1 MNINQV
7 KYFVTVYEQG
17 SISTAARGHNVSA
30 QAVSKAIS
38 DLERE
43 YGQKLFDRT
52 NSGVSP
58 TVQGRAFYQKAKV
71 AAKAYADLETM
82 SFGGGMPE
90 PESLAPFRMALCSPA
105 FDGDDQLRRAWSMFF
120 QRNTGMPITFDL
132 ASREQ
137 MARGIDPDEYDALVT
152 IGTYERQG
160 CTCTPMGSLPTGI
173 TVARTHPLASK
184 EFVTFADLGKY
195 PAGESGVYDSFNNS
209 ILVTCKR
216 LHLVSNVNQ
225 ITTAADAL
233 AHITIKQGY
242 YFSVVLNRLR
252 KAKLATALIPIDPAE
267 DPRIPICIVTR
278 DDRETARHRI
288 VRNFALHAMDL
299 VGS

>member
-152 IGTYERQG
+152 IGKYEKQG

-195 PAGESGVYDSFNNS
+195 PAGESGVYDSFNSS

-299 VGS
+299 IGS

>member
-52 NSGVSP
+52 NSGVNP

-195 PAGESGVYDSFNNS
+195 PAGESGVYDSFNSS
-209 ILVTCKR
+209 ILVTCKQ

>member
-71 AAKAYADLETM
+71 AARAYTDLETM

-195 PAGESGVYDSFNNS
+195 PAGESGVYDSFNSS
-209 ILVTCKR
+209 ILVTCKQ

>member
-195 PAGESGVYDSFNNS
+195 PAGESGVYDSFNSS
-209 ILVTCKR
+209 ILVTCKQ

>member
-30 QAVSKAIS
+30 QAASKAIS

-52 NSGVSP
+52 NSGVNP

-71 AAKAYADLETM
+71 AARAYTDLETM
-82 SFGGGMPE
+82 SFGGGLPE

-105 FDGDDQLRRAWSMFF
+105 FDGDDELRRAWSMFF

-195 PAGESGVYDSFNNS
+195 PAGESGVYDSFNSS
-209 ILVTCKR
+209 ILVTCKQ

-252 KAKLATALIPIDPAE
+252 KAKLAIALIPIDPAE

>member
-71 AAKAYADLETM
+71 AARAYTDLETM
-82 SFGGGMPE
+82 SFGGGLPE

-152 IGTYERQG
+152 IGKYEKQG

-195 PAGESGVYDSFNNS
+195 PAGESGVYDSFNSS

-278 DDRETARHRI
+278 DDRETVRHRI

>member
-71 AAKAYADLETM
+71 AARAYTDLETM
-82 SFGGGMPE
+82 SFGGGLPE

-105 FDGDDQLRRAWSMFF
+105 FDGDDELRRAWSMFF

-195 PAGESGVYDSFNNS
+195 PAGESGVYDSFNSS
-209 ILVTCKR
+209 ILVTCKQ

-252 KAKLATALIPIDPAE
+252 KAKLATALIPIDPDE

>member
-71 AAKAYADLETM
+71 AARAYTDLEMM
-82 SFGGGMPE
+82 SFGGGLPE

-105 FDGDDQLRRAWSMFF
+105 FDGDDELRRAWSMFF

-195 PAGESGVYDSFNNS
+195 PAGESGVYDSFNSS
-209 ILVTCKR
+209 ILVTCKQ

>member
-184 EFVTFADLGKY
+184 EFVTFAELGKY
-195 PAGESGVYDSFNNS
+195 PAGESGVYDSFNSS
-209 ILVTCKR
+209 ILVTCKQ

-299 VGS
+299 IGS

>member
-184 EFVTFADLGKY
+184 EFVTFADLEKY
-195 PAGESGVYDSFNNS
+195 PAGESGVYDSFNSS

>member
-52 NSGVSP
+52 NSGVNP

-71 AAKAYADLETM
+71 AARAYTDLETM
-82 SFGGGMPE
+82 SFGGGLPE

-105 FDGDDQLRRAWSMFF
+105 FDGDDELRRAWSMFF

-195 PAGESGVYDSFNNS
+195 PAGESGVYDSFNSS

-252 KAKLATALIPIDPAE
+252 KAKLAIALIPIDPAE

>member
-52 NSGVSP
+52 NSGVNP

-71 AAKAYADLETM
+71 AARAYTDLETM
-82 SFGGGMPE
+82 SFGGGLPE

-195 PAGESGVYDSFNNS
+195 PAGESGVYDSFNSS
-209 ILVTCKR
+209 ILVTCKQ

-252 KAKLATALIPIDPAE
+252 KAKLAIALIPIDPAE

>member
-71 AAKAYADLETM
+71 AARAYTDLETM
-82 SFGGGMPE
+82 SFGGGLPE

-105 FDGDDQLRRAWSMFF
+105 FDGDDELRRAWSMFF

-195 PAGESGVYDSFNNS
+195 PAGESGVYDSFNSS
-209 ILVTCKR
+209 ILVTCKQ

-252 KAKLATALIPIDPAE
+252 KAKLAIALIPIDPAE
-267 DPRIPICIVTR
+267 DPLIPICIVTR

>member
-52 NSGVSP
+52 NSGVNP
-58 TVQGRAFYQKAKV
+58 TAQGRAFYQKAKV
-71 AAKAYADLETM
+71 AARAYTDLETM
-82 SFGGGMPE
+82 SFGGGLPE

-105 FDGDDQLRRAWSMFF
+105 FDGDDELRRAWSMFF

-195 PAGESGVYDSFNNS
+195 PAGESGVYDSFNSS
-209 ILVTCKR
+209 ILVTCKQ

-252 KAKLATALIPIDPAE
+252 KAKLAIALIPIDPAE

>member
-17 SISTAARGHNVSA
+17 SISAAARGHNVSV

-52 NSGVSP
+52 NNGVSP

-82 SFGGGMPE
+82 SFDSGLPE

-152 IGTYERQG
+152 IGKYEKQG

-173 TVARTHPLASK
+173 TVARAHPLASK

-195 PAGESGVYDSFNNS
+195 PAGESGVYDSFNSS
-209 ILVTCKR
+209 ILVTCKQ

>member
-52 NSGVSP
+52 NSGVNP

-71 AAKAYADLETM
+71 AARAYTDLETM
-82 SFGGGMPE
+82 SFGGGLPE

-105 FDGDDQLRRAWSMFF
+105 FDGDDELRRAWSMFF

-195 PAGESGVYDSFNNS
+195 PAGESGVYDSFNSS
-209 ILVTCKR
+209 ILVTCKQ

-252 KAKLATALIPIDPAE
+252 KAKLAIALIPIDPAE

>member
-71 AAKAYADLETM
+71 AARAYTDLETM
-82 SFGGGMPE
+82 SFGGGLPE

-105 FDGDDQLRRAWSMFF
+105 FDGDDELRRAWSMFF

-195 PAGESGVYDSFNNS
+195 PAGESGVYDSFNSS
-209 ILVTCKR
+209 ILVTCKQ

-225 ITTAADAL
+225 ITTATDAL

-252 KAKLATALIPIDPAE
+252 KAKLAIALIPIDPAE

-299 VGS
+299 IGS

>member
-71 AAKAYADLETM
+71 AARAYTDLETM
-82 SFGGGMPE
+82 SFGGGLPE

-105 FDGDDQLRRAWSMFF
+105 FDDDDELRRAWSMFF

-195 PAGESGVYDSFNNS
+195 PAGESGVYDSFNSS
-209 ILVTCKR
+209 ILVTCKQ

-252 KAKLATALIPIDPAE
+252 KAKLAIALIPIDPAE

>member
-82 SFGGGMPE
+82 SFGGGLPE

-152 IGTYERQG
+152 IGKYERQG

-195 PAGESGVYDSFNNS
+195 PAGESGVYDSFNSS
-209 ILVTCKR
+209 ILVTCKQ

-278 DDRETARHRI
+278 DDRETARHRV

>member
-52 NSGVSP
+52 NSGVNP

-71 AAKAYADLETM
+71 AARAYTDLETM
-82 SFGGGMPE
+82 SFGGGLPE

-105 FDGDDQLRRAWSMFF
+105 FDGDDELRRAWSMFF

-209 ILVTCKR
+209 ILVTCKQ

-252 KAKLATALIPIDPAE
+252 KAKLAIALIPIDPAE

>member
-71 AAKAYADLETM
+71 AARAYTDLETM
-82 SFGGGMPE
+82 SFGGGLPE

-105 FDGDDQLRRAWSMFF
+105 FDGDDELRRAWSMFF

-152 IGTYERQG
+152 IGTYEKQG

-195 PAGESGVYDSFNNS
+195 PAGESGVYDSFNSS
-209 ILVTCKR
+209 ILVTCKQ

-252 KAKLATALIPIDPAE
+252 KAKLAIALIPIDPAE

>member
-71 AAKAYADLETM
+71 AARAYADLETM
-82 SFGGGMPE
+82 SFGGGLPE

-105 FDGDDQLRRAWSMFF
+105 FDGDDELRRAWSMFF

-195 PAGESGVYDSFNNS
+195 PAGESGVYDSFNSS
-209 ILVTCKR
+209 ILVTCKQ

>member
-52 NSGVSP
+52 NSGVNP

-71 AAKAYADLETM
+71 AARAYTDLETM
-82 SFGGGMPE
+82 SFGGGLPE

-105 FDGDDQLRRAWSMFF
+105 FDGHDELRRAWSMFF

-195 PAGESGVYDSFNNS
+195 PAGESGVYDSFNSS
-209 ILVTCKR
+209 ILVTCKQ

-252 KAKLATALIPIDPAE
+252 KAKLAIALIPIDPAE

>member
-71 AAKAYADLETM
+71 AARAYTDLETM
-82 SFGGGMPE
+82 SFGGGLPE
-90 PESLAPFRMALCSPA
+90 PEILAPFRMALCSPA
-105 FDGDDQLRRAWSMFF
+105 FDGDDELRRAWSMFF

-195 PAGESGVYDSFNNS
+195 PAGESGVYDSFNSS
-209 ILVTCKR
+209 ILVTCKQ

-252 KAKLATALIPIDPAE
+252 KAKLAIALIPIDPAE

>member
-52 NSGVSP
+52 NSGVNP

-71 AAKAYADLETM
+71 AARAYTDLETM
-82 SFGGGMPE
+82 SFGGGLPE

-152 IGTYERQG
+152 IGKYEKQG

-195 PAGESGVYDSFNNS
+195 PAGESGVYDSFNSS
-209 ILVTCKR
+209 ILVTCKQ

-225 ITTAADAL
+225 ITTAADTL

-252 KAKLATALIPIDPAE
+252 KAKLAIALIPIDPAE

>member
-152 IGTYERQG
+152 IGTYEKQG
-160 CTCTPMGSLPTGI
+160 CTRTPMGSLPTGI

-195 PAGESGVYDSFNNS
+195 PAGESGVYDSFNSS

>member
-71 AAKAYADLETM
+71 AARAYTDLETM
-82 SFGGGMPE
+82 SFGGGLPE

-152 IGTYERQG
+152 IGKYEKQG

-173 TVARTHPLASK
+173 TVARAHPLASK

-195 PAGESGVYDSFNNS
+195 PAGESGVYDSFNSS
-209 ILVTCKR
+209 ILITCKQ

>member
-71 AAKAYADLETM
+71 AARAYTDLETM
-82 SFGGGMPE
+82 SFGGGLPE

-152 IGTYERQG
+152 IGKYEKQG

-195 PAGESGVYDSFNNS
+195 PAGESGVYDSFNSS
-209 ILVTCKR
+209 ILVTCKQ

-252 KAKLATALIPIDPAE
+252 KAKFATALIPIDPAE